1 MYVCTVPI
9 LSSPSSPKK
18 EKWQIHARYTTF
30 MAGPKSLPTK
40 VVNFASHKL
49 RMHPSPLLNPL
60 LRTAAFL
67 SQLLIDLSGGT

>member
-1 MYVCTVPI
+1 
-9 LSSPSSPKK
+9 
-18 EKWQIHARYTTF
+18 

-60 LRTAAFL
+60 LRAAAFL